1 MTADAIATAREE
13 LRRGI
18 AATIRLWA
26 EARAKYDDARDV
38 DNEAHESLVALQLV
52 DSSLEMALEA
62 ELHTPDDGEGTIA
75 RLEGVAR
82 NGARTDE

>member
-1 MTADAIATAREE
+1 MSADTIELAREE

-62 ELHTPDDGEGTIA
+62 ELHKPDDGDGTVA
-75 RLEGVAR
+75 RLERVTR
-82 NGARTDE
+82 NGGHADG

>member
-1 MTADAIATAREE
+1 MSADTTALAREE

-38 DNEAHESLVALQLV
+38 DNEG
-52 DSSLEMALEA
+52 DS
-62 ELHTPDDGEGTIA
+62 TVA
-75 RLEGVAR
+75 RLERVTRDGGRAD
-82 NGARTDE
+82 G